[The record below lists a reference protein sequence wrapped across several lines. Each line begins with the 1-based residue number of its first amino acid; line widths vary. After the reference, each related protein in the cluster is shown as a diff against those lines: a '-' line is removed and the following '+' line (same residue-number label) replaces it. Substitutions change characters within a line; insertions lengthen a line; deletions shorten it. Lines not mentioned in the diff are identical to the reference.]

1 MTGRRSLRPT
11 RPLEVVVV
19 GAGIG
24 GLSAAAHLSKAG
36 HTVTIVERDSIP
48 GGRAGMIV
56 EDGFRL
62 DNGPTVL
69 TMPNLLADA
78 FAAAGADMA
87 DFITI
92 DKVDPMYRACY
103 ADGSTLFV
111 RHGREAMTQEIR
123 EFANAKEAEAFG
135 RFCDWLEQLY
145 RVEMAH
151 FIDANFDSPLDLV
164 KPWRAGLEL
173 VKLGGFGKLGKKVA
187 SFFDDERLQ
196 RIFSFQSMY
205 AGLAPYEALS
215 LYAVITYMDSV
226 EGVFVPRGGMHAMA
240 TGLAAAVEKAG
251 VTIRYD
257 APVTRILRDGS
268 GAVTGVELGG
278 NELGGGERIAADAV
292 VCNPDLPVAYR
303 TLLGGVEA
311 PRVARRGKYSPSCL
325 LWVAGV
331 RGLPPADAAHHNIH
345 FGHDWDGSFKALIHD
360 GVRMPDPSIL
370 VTLHSLDDASLAPEG
385 CSSIYVLEPTPNLDG
400 KIDWVAERE
409 RIMGSLRARV
419 AQLGYPTDVVVERVY
434 DPLDWEALGM
444 ERGTPFAL
452 AHTFL
457 QTGPFR
463 PNNVD
468 RRVPGL
474 VFTGSSTLPGVGV
487 PMVLVSGKLAAQRV
501 DEYARERR

>member
-1 MTGRRSLRPT
+1 MSRRLD
-11 RPLEVVVV
+11 VVVV
-19 GAGIG
+19 GAGLG
-24 GLSAAAHLSKAG
+24 GLAAAAHLSRAG
-36 HTVTIVERDSIP
+36 HTVTVVERESIP
-48 GGRAGMIV
+48 GGRAGMIT
-56 EDGFRL
+56 EAGFRL

-78 FAAAGADMA
+78 FAAAGAEMA
-87 DFITI
+87 DFVTI
-92 DKVDPMYRACY
+92 KPVDPMYRAVY
-103 ADGSTLFV
+103 ADGSTLHV
-111 RHGREAMTQEIR
+111 RHGREAMTDEIR
-123 EFANAKEAEAFG
+123 RFANAREAEAFG
-135 RFCDWLEQLY
+135 RFCDWLERLY

-151 FIDANFDSPLDLV
+151 FIDANFNSVLDLV

-173 VKLGGFGKLGKKVA
+173 VRLGGFGKLGRKVA

-226 EGVFVPRGGMHAMA
+226 EGVFVPEGGMHAMA

-257 APVTRILRDGS
+257 SPVTRILRTGS
-268 GAVTGVELGG
+268 GAVNGVEVAGS
-278 NELGGGERIAADAV
+278 ERIAADVV

-331 RGLPPADAAHHNIH
+331 KGLPPAEAAHHNIH
-345 FGHDWDGSFKALIHD
+345 FGHDWDASFKALIHD

-400 KIDWVAERE
+400 RIDWSRE
-409 RIMGSLRARV
+409 RDRITDSLRAKV
-419 AQLGYPTDVVVERVY
+419 AGLGYPTDVVVERIY
-434 DPLDWEALGM
+434 DPLDWEAMGM

-452 AHTFL
+452 AHTFR

-468 RRVPGL
+468 KRVPGL

-487 PMVLVSGKLAAQRV
+487 PMVLVSGKLAAERVQQFAGRQR
-501 DEYARERR
+501 

>member
-1 MTGRRSLRPT
+1 MTRALD
-11 RPLEVVVV
+11 VVVI
-19 GAGIG
+19 GAGLG
-24 GLSAAAHLSKAG
+24 GLSAAAHLSRQG
-36 HTVTIVERDSIP
+36 HRVSVVERERIP
-48 GGRAGMIV
+48 GGRAGMIA
-56 EDGFRL
+56 EHGFRL

-69 TMPNLLADA
+69 TMPGLLADA
-78 FAAAGADMA
+78 FSAAGADMA

-135 RFCDWLEQLY
+135 RFCDWLERLY

-151 FIDANFDSPLDLV
+151 FIDANFDSVLDLI

-173 VKLGGFGKLGKKVA
+173 VRLGGFGKLGRKVA

-240 TGLAAAVEKAG
+240 TGLAEAVEKAG
-251 VTIRYD
+251 VSIRYD
-257 APVTRILRDGS
+257 APVTRILRGGD

-278 NELGGGERIAADAV
+278 GERLRAEVV

-303 TLLGGVEA
+303 TLLGGVDA
-311 PRVARRGKYSPSCL
+311 PRAARRGTYSPSCL

-345 FGHDWDGSFKALIHD
+345 FGRDWDSSFRALIHD

-400 KIDWVAERE
+400 RIDWGRE
-409 RIMGSLRARV
+409 RDRIVESLRAQV
-419 AQLGYPTDVVVERVY
+419 SSLGYPTDVVVERIY
-434 DPLDWEALGM
+434 DPLDWEAMGM

-452 AHTFL
+452 AHTFR

-468 RRVPGL
+468 GRVPGL
-474 VFTGSSTLPGVGV
+474 VFVGSSTVPGVGV

-501 DEYARERR
+501 AQFAEQRR